1 MNPKSFNGQ
10 YRPLV
15 KSAWAT
21 QAQHMGLSVGDRAAQ
36 DKWYRGVLNKS
47 IGVLTTAGLHDA
59 DQKRL
64 INVMEMLAES
74 DAEIP
79 TVHGWSPSQN
89 RCFQQL
95 ALEAYDKDQSH
106 DKPNLIFWLKKETNL
121 GDGKWTAAG
130 KTGRTE
136 KFDRI
141 MAHLACIADNDYWL
155 KRTASQSEIRLR
167 WQIRQLLIDLDVL
180 DWTQSHT
187 WDYVK
192 SIWKQS
198 KQLPA
203 DLNDA
208 PAETLHTVYCML
220 DTHVRR
226 LADKS
231 HIDHADLP
239 SRRRNATTPT
249 LL

>member
-15 KSAWAT
+15 KTAWET
-21 QAQHMGLSVGDRAAQ
+21 QSRHMGLSVGDRIAQ
-36 DKWYRGVLNKS
+36 DKWYRAVLNKS
-47 IGVLTTAGLHDA
+47 IGVLTTSGLHDA
-59 DQKRL
+59 DQKKL
-64 INVMEMLAES
+64 ISVMEMLAES

-79 TVHGWSPSQN
+79 TVHGWTASQN

-95 ALEAYDKDQSH
+95 ALEAYENDPTNG
-106 DKPNLIFWLKKETNL
+106 KPALIKWLEKIT
-121 GDGKWTAAG
+121 GFTGKWVAPG

-141 MAHLACIADNDYWL
+141 MAELACIADNDYWL
-155 KRTASQSEIRLR
+155 TRTATQTEIRLR
-167 WQIRQLLIDLDVL
+167 WQIRQLLIDLDAL
-180 DWTQSHT
+180 DWTQPHT
-187 WDYVK
+187 WAYVQ

-208 PAETLHTVYCML
+208 PGETLHAVYCML

-231 HIDHADLP
+231 HVDQADLH
-239 SRRRNATTPT
+239 SRRRNAAKPV